1 MKHTRFKISFIIL
14 LQCFTIGWVISAD
27 LYTNSN
33 TLDIT
38 RDSIRPE
45 RPVVDIVSV
54 DTATG
59 YVNIFYVP
67 STSDD
72 VARYILF
79 KKINNQNIWVDS
91 INVSNGMEHLFSYT
105 ASQPNLE
112 SESYA
117 VAARD
122 TADNLSGYSEYHS
135 TMFLSGAYDS
145 CNLSISLNWSPYIGW
160 GDDLSEYQILT
171 SVNDSTY
178 RLLGTTADTLQE
190 ATIFH
195 IKANQK
201 YCYIIK
207 ALRNDG
213 SYSFSNKI
221 CFTTNS
227 QSLPE
232 NLNADFASVDD
243 ENILVS
249 FTYTPGEFNRFALI
263 SENSN
268 LAAPDTIEWF
278 NLQSSTSGFTYTDA
292 EANISLVNQYRIISY
307 NPCGVAI
314 KESNIA
320 TNIVLNASTTGNNSM
335 LEWNNYQNWSGGI
348 KEYEIYR
355 LTSDGNEELIDKTSE
370 NNYADNL
377 QGTDLS
383 GISSEICYRIKAVEG
398 DSNPYG
404 IQGESTSNIS
414 CVTYVPQILVPNAF
428 TPNND
433 GNNDVIKPVIDVIPE
448 GYSFSVYDRFGNM
461 VFQTTNYTEGWNG
474 DTAFGKKAMAGVY
487 LYLLSLNLAD
497 GTEVTQNGS
506 ITVFYP

>member
-1 MKHTRFKISFIIL
+1 MHTIFKILCIFL
-14 LQCFTIGWVISAD
+14 LQWFTHGWAISAD
-27 LYTNSN
+27 LFAKNN
-33 TLDIT
+33 ILDIS

-59 YVNIFYVP
+59 FVNIFYIP
-67 STSDD
+67 SSSDD

-91 INVSNGMEHLFSYT
+91 TDVSPGMEYHFSYP
-105 ASQPNLE
+105 ASQPNLG

-122 TADNLSGYSEYHS
+122 TADNLSGYSAYHS
-135 TMFLSGAYDS
+135 TMFLTGSYDS
-145 CNLSISLNWSPYIGW
+145 CSLSISLQWSPYIGW
-160 GDDLSEYQILT
+160 GNNLTEYQIIT

-178 RLLGTTADTLQE
+178 RLLGTTADSLQK

-195 IKANQK
+195 IKANRK

-207 ALRNDG
+207 ALRDDG
-213 SYSFSNKI
+213 SYAFSNKI

-232 NLNADFASVDD
+232 NINADFASVDG
-243 ENILVS
+243 ENIFLS
-249 FTYTPGEFNRFALI
+249 FSFTPGEFNQFALVKENNNM
-263 SENSN
+263 SE
-268 LAAPDTIEWF
+268 PDTVEWF
-278 NLQSSTSGFTYTDA
+278 NLSNSTSGFTYTDA
-292 EANISLVNQYRIISY
+292 EANTALVNHYRVILF

-314 KESNIA
+314 KESNTA
-320 TNIVLNASTTGNNSM
+320 SNILLNTSTTGNNSL
-335 LEWNNYQNWSGGI
+335 LEWSTYQNWLGGVDA
-348 KEYEIYR
+348 YEIYR
-355 LTSDGNEELIDKTSE
+355 ITSDGNDVKINSASE
-370 NNYADNL
+370 NRYADNL
-377 QGTDLS
+377 QAIDMA
-383 GISSEICYRIKAVEG
+383 GISSEICYYIKAIEG
-398 DSNPYG
+398 NANPFG
-404 IQGESTSNIS
+404 VQGESISNIS

-433 GNNDVIKPVIDVIPE
+433 GRNDVVKPVIEVIPE

-461 VFQTTNYTEGWNG
+461 VFQTNSYTEGWNG
-474 DTAFGKKAMAGVY
+474 QTAFGKKAMAGVY
-487 LYLLSLNLAD
+487 LYLLSVQLAD

-506 ITVFYP
+506 ITVIYP